1 MFWQA
6 SLSFSRISF
15 WIYENQNTNFSSMF
29 REFSIFLYMSMHS
42 EILVVASTMLNE
54 LFCNAMRRS
63 FTGANISEQR
73 ATFMITEDETSF
85 RQTPLRVLFS
95 FVVAPLIR
103 FSKYKTKILNLSQNL
118 CKAFKQWEIY
128 VVP

>member
-1 MFWQA
+1 
-6 SLSFSRISF
+6 
-15 WIYENQNTNFSSMF
+15 
-29 REFSIFLYMSMHS
+29 MSMHS
-42 EILVVASTMLNE
+42 VILVVASTMLNE

-85 RQTPLRVLFS
+85 RQTPL
-95 FVVAPLIR
+95 
-103 FSKYKTKILNLSQNL
+103 NLSQNL